1 MKKSESIKTVAII
14 MGFYNGKKFIF
25 EQLNSIISQSYKEFK
40 IFIFDD
46 QSNEKITQS
55 ELISYKENFSKISII
70 ERKSNFGYANNFLQG
85 LKDVGSG
92 FDYYAFSDQ
101 DDIWEKNKLEIGLK
115 KIQELNSQNSVLY
128 CSRTSYFDNDS
139 MNEIGSSR
147 NFTKLPEF
155 KNALIQNIA
164 GGNTILI
171 NNKARNLIVNSL
183 ISDKFIS
190 HDWWCY
196 LLISAAGGN
205 IIFDT
210 TKTLRYRQHGGNLIG
225 GNHKLKDRII
235 RFKRFFLGNF
245 KEWTDVNISNLLKN
259 KNLIKKENL
268 RTLQKFIDA
277 RNSNNIFHKI
287 ILYKNSGVFR
297 QSFLENLIFIIGVI
311 LNKI

>member
-1 MKKSESIKTVAII
+1 MEKNEKIITIAII
-14 MGFYNGKKFIF
+14 LGFYNGKKFIF
-25 EQLNSIISQSYKEFK
+25 EQLDSIINQSYKEFK

-55 ELISYKENFSKISII
+55 ELTSYKENFSRISLI
-70 ERKSNFGYANNFLQG
+70 ERKSNFGYAKNFLQG
-85 LKDVGSG
+85 LKDVGSN

-101 DDIWEKNKLEIGLK
+101 DDIWEKNKLEIALR
-115 KIQELNSQNSVLY
+115 KIQELNSHNSVLY

-139 MNEIGSSR
+139 LNEIGSSR
-147 NFTKLPEF
+147 NFTKPPEF

-164 GGNTILI
+164 GGNTILL

-183 ISDKFIS
+183 ISYKFIS

-196 LLISAAGGN
+196 LLIAAAGGN
-205 IIFDT
+205 IIFDN
-210 TKTLRYRQHGGNLIG
+210 TKSVRYRQHAENLIG
-225 GNHKLKDRII
+225 GNHKLKDRIFRI
-235 RFKRFFLGNF
+235 KRFFLGNF
-245 KEWTDVNISNLLKN
+245 KEWTDINIINLLKN

-268 RTLQKFIDA
+268 RTLQQFIDA
-277 RNSNNIFHKI
+277 RNSNNIFNKI

-297 QSFLENLIFIIGVI
+297 QSFLENLIFIVGLI